1 MNQTVT
7 ISSNTSWYLYNFR
20 ASTIR
25 RLMAEG
31 YRVVCLSPRDD
42 YSQKLADDLHCEWLP
57 LVMNNHGSNPF
68 RAR

>member
-1 MNQTVT
+1 MRLRTVT

-25 RLMAEG
+25 RLLAEG

-42 YSQKLADDLHCEWLP
+42 YSQKLIDDLGCE
-57 LVMNNHGSNPF
+57 
-68 RAR
+68 